1 MHGASCSFEH
11 VYAGK
16 SYSNSGAD
24 AAAASFAVHSS
35 HFGSMIGS
43 IAVVGFGGGGGDGDG
58 GDGDGGFGFG
68 FGFGGGFGG
77 GGDHVGGDADTDF
90 IADLTSIARAPI
102 APDSRS
108 NAPSTRPYRLGASLA
123 KFATRA
129 RAYPSLITRSTP
141 PVVALATASTVPIAA
156 HAHAIVTADHRVG
169 ASSRRAIAVAVSRP
183 SSSAA
188 ASSRVARA
196 SSASSSSSL
205 AR

>member
-43 IAVVGFGGGGGDGDG
+43 IAVVGFGFGGDGDF
-58 GDGDGGFGFG
+58 GFGFG

-77 GGDHVGGDADTDF
+77 GGDHIGGDADTDF

-129 RAYPSLITRSTP
+129 RAYPSLITLSTP

>member
-68 FGFGGGFGG
+68 FGFGFG
-77 GGDHVGGDADTDF
+77 
-90 IADLTSIARAPI
+90 RW
-102 APDSRS
+102 
-108 NAPSTRPYRLGASLA
+108 
-123 KFATRA
+123 
-129 RAYPSLITRSTP
+129 
-141 PVVALATASTVPIAA
+141 
-156 HAHAIVTADHRVG
+156 
-169 ASSRRAIAVAVSRP
+169 RR
-183 SSSAA
+183 
-188 ASSRVARA
+188 
-196 SSASSSSSL
+196 
-205 AR
+205 